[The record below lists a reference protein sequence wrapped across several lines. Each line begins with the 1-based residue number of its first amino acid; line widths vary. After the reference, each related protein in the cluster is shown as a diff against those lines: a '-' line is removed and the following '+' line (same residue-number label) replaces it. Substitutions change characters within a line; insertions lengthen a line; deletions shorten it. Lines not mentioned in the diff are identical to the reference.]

1 MSACQSEGLE
11 MTEKAMDRVKARTT
25 LRRRGV
31 ITIPSEVRAAAQL
44 EEGDPIEIEVT
55 DDGILLW
62 PMKLI

>member
-1 MSACQSEGLE
+1 